1 MNYYLFKSEP
11 TCYSIDDLKRDGVE
25 HWDGIRNYQ
34 ARNILR
40 DEVKVGDQVLFYH
53 SSCAEPGVVGLCEVV
68 KEAYPDHTAF
78 DPNSEHPDPKSTPDN
93 PRWLMV
99 NVKFKA
105 KFKRNVTLSQ
115 IKEMSEFSGIRLAQ
129 RGNRLSLFSI
139 DKAHFEL
146 LCKLGQ
152 S

>member
-11 TCYSIDDLKRDGVE
+11 TCYSIDDLKRDDVE

-40 DEVKVGDQVLFYH
+40 DDVKVGDQVLFYH

-78 DPNSEHPDPKSTPDN
+78 DPQSEHPDPKSDPEN
-93 PRWLMV
+93 PRWFMV
-99 NVKFKA
+99 DVQFKEKFKH
-105 KFKRNVTLSQ
+105 NVALTQ
-115 IKEMSEFSGIRLAQ
+115 IKEMSEFSGIRLTQ
-129 RGNRLSLFSI
+129 RGNRLSLFPI
-139 DKAHFEL
+139 EKDHFEL
-146 LCKLGQ
+146 ICKLGQ
-152 S
+152 A